1 MSNPT
6 NMFEL
11 GEQDYSEEDAA
22 WDEFVTQHPHGSL
35 LQTTAWAS
43 LKSRFGWAPKRIW
56 VKKEGQIVAGA
67 QMLIRSA
74 TFGVARM
81 GYVPHGPLVNW
92 DDQEQVEVVFH
103 QLNLAAYQ
111 NRTGFVKVEPLLWQ
125 DEFGAERW
133 QQLCERVHG
142 RVSDSDTIQPPRT
155 VLIDLRPA
163 EADILAAMKQK
174 TRYNIRLAAKKG
186 VTVRHGTRDDL
197 PAFTQLMRTTGQR
210 NEFGVHVPKYY
221 QVAYEQFDS
230 YLPGSVALFL
240 AEYEQKPLAAV
251 MVFAVGRHAA
261 YLYGAS
267 NNEERQRMP
276 TYAVQWAAMQWAKAR
291 GCDWYD
297 MYGVP
302 DYPEDELE
310 AQFQERDDGLWG
322 VYRFKRGFGG
332 QISRTVGPA
341 DLVYSKLT
349 YKLYQWRRGK

>member
-1 MSNPT
+1 MSDTT

-22 WDEFVTQHPHGSL
+22 WDKFVREHPHGSL

-56 VKKEGQIVAGA
+56 VKKEGRIVAGA

-74 TFGVARM
+74 ALGMARM
-81 GYVPHGPLVNW
+81 GYIPHGPLVNW
-92 DDQEQVEVVFH
+92 DDQEQVDLLFN
-103 QLNLAAYQ
+103 QINLAAYQ
-111 NRTGFVKVEPLLWQ
+111 NRTGFVKVEPLLWR
-125 DEFGAERW
+125 DDFGAERW
-133 QQLCERVHG
+133 QQVAEQFHG
-142 RVSDSDTIQPPRT
+142 RVDTDTIQPPRT

-186 VTVRHGTRDDL
+186 VTVRHGTRADL

-221 QVAYEQFDS
+221 QVVYEQFDN
-230 YLPGSVALFL
+230 YLPGTVALFM

-251 MVFAVGRHAA
+251 MVFALGRYAS

-276 TYAVQWAAMQWAKAR
+276 TYAVQWAAMQWAKGQ

-302 DYPEDELE
+302 DYPEEELE
-310 AQFQERDDGLWG
+310 AQFSERDDGLWG

-332 QISRTVGPA
+332 QIVRTVGPA
-341 DLVYSKLT
+341 DFVYNRLT